1 MPELPEVETIRK
13 DLQKLIRG
21 KMISFVEVIEQG
33 SVKNDPDLF
42 KKTLQR
48 SCFVDIGRKG
58 KLLVME
64 LSNGAFLLVRLGM
77 TGQLIYKPEYAMTKH
92 TRVVINFEDNSK
104 LFFNDIR
111 KFGSLSIAM
120 ESDKNSTLD
129 RMGIDLLDKRF
140 TFAYFKSIVKNK
152 KGAVKA
158 FLLNQKY
165 VSGIGNIYA
174 DEICFD
180 SKIRPDRNIA
190 SLNDRDI
197 KILYN
202 SIVRILDHAIKS
214 RGTTFSDYVDASG
227 KKGSFSRYL
236 KVYGKEKDDC
246 ARCKTRSI
254 KKTKVAGRSTRF
266 CELCQI

>member
-1 MPELPEVETIRK
+1 MPELPEVETIRG
-13 DLQKLIRG
+13 DLQRSIKG
-21 KMISFVEVIEQG
+21 KMISSVKIMEPR
-33 SVKNDPDLF
+33 SVKNNQDLF
-42 KKTLQR
+42 KKMLPESR
-48 SCFVDIGRKG
+48 IVDVGRKG
-58 KLLVME
+58 KLLIME
-64 LSNGAFLLVRLGM
+64 LSNGYSLLVRLGM
-77 TGQLIYKPEYAMTKH
+77 TGQLIYNPEYAATKH
-92 TRVVINFEDNSK
+92 TRVMVVFKDGSK

-111 KFGSLSIAM
+111 KFGYVFLASKEEKDSIT
-120 ESDKNSTLD
+120 K
-129 RMGIDLLDKRF
+129 RIGIDPLDKRF
-140 TFAYFKSIVKNK
+140 DLDHFRSLISDK
-152 KGAVKA
+152 KGTLKA

-202 SIVRILDHAIKS
+202 SIIGILDHAIKS

-254 KKTKVAGRSTRF
+254 KKARVAGRTTRF